1 MAQQPTSSKGVP
13 PAQSTASLLGSN
25 SSFAALTAPI
35 LLNQALNP
43 AFAFQGT
50 TLAGRGPV
58 ATPPG
63 PTFFGFNTFNPF
75 GLGPFNP
82 NAPGPAFQI
91 PNNVPKSVGPLQNL
105 QNPPKPSGT
114 RKSNGP
120 ILGVD
125 SLKKKIAKLD
135 GFARNN
141 LFIVDVF
148 LPLGPGNDYW
158 FKYSGGSSTDA
169 RDRNGYMRML
179 ARGVT
184 LPGSQISSID
194 VPYRGQVY
202 KMPGDR
208 MYEPI
213 TITFMNDQRHTVRNT
228 FFDWHKILR
237 DRDNNYMWNTN
248 EDNVNFYG
256 DLEISCL
263 YRDKWN
269 HASGRPQ
276 ISTRMRFHR
285 AFPTIIGAVELD
297 YGTNDQ
303 IQEFTVQFE
312 YERMEFKERDDDRS
326 GIS

>member
-1 MAQQPTSSKGVP
+1 MARQPRSGKGVK
-13 PAQSTASLLGSN
+13 L
-25 SSFAALTAPI
+25 
-35 LLNQALNP
+35 
-43 AFAFQGT
+43 
-50 TLAGRGPV
+50 
-58 ATPPG
+58 PG
-63 PTFFGFNTFNPF
+63 PTFPGSQMGPLNPF
-75 GLGPFNP
+75 
-82 NAPGPAFQI
+82 APAPPLQAGGSLFSQ
-91 PNNVPKSVGPLQNL
+91 NVPQTVGPLQNL
-105 QNPPKPSGT
+105 QNPPNPSGT
-114 RKSNGP
+114 RKSKGP
-120 ILGVD
+120 VLGVD
-125 SLKKKIAKLD
+125 KLKKKISKLD

-148 LPLGPGNDYW
+148 LPLGPSNDYW
-158 FKYSGGSSTDA
+158 FKYSGELSTDA
-169 RDRNGYMRML
+169 RNRNDYMRML

-237 DRDNNYMWNTN
+237 DRDNNYMWNTD

-256 DLEISCL
+256 ALEISCL
-263 YRDKWN
+263 YRDKWKKSEDR
-269 HASGRPQ
+269 HR
-276 ISTRMRFHR
+276 ISTRMKFHR

-312 YERMEFKERDDDRS
+312 YERVEFKKRGDDGS